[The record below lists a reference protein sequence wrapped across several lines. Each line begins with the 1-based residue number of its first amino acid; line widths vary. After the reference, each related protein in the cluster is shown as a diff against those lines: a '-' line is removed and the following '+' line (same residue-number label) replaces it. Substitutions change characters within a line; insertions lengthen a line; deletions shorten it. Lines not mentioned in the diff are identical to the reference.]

1 MRAFMGLPCP
11 NKIAGSV
18 ADIHESIQYVSPK
31 ISRLYGNCQVLR
43 GQRNGDLNPRGTEE
57 AAVTTTLTSGFG

>member
-18 ADIHESIQYVSPK
+18 ADIHEAIQYVSPK
-31 ISRLYGNCQVLR
+31 ISRFRTATARCCEVS
-43 GQRNGDLNPRGTEE
+43 GTEISTRE
-57 AAVTTTLTSGFG
+57 VPKRLLSRRP